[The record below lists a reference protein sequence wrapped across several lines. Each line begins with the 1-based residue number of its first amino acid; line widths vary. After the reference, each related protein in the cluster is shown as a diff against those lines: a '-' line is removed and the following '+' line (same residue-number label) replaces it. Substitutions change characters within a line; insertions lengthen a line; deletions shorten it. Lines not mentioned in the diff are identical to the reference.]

1 MKKSIRAKTI
11 IYPTPVLVVGTY
23 DKAGKPNAMT
33 ASWGGICCS
42 KPPAI
47 AVSLRK
53 ATYTHGNIVQ
63 RKAFTINIPSE
74 NYVREADFF
83 GIVSGKREDKFFATR
98 LTAVKSDLVDAPY
111 IKEFH
116 FVLECNLLDIIEIES
131 HTQFIGEI
139 VDVKVDESVIGE
151 DGLPDIEKVKP
162 ILFAPE
168 NRSYYGVGRYLG
180 KAFSIGRQD

>member
-1 MKKSIRAKTI
+1 MKKSIGAKTI

-83 GIVSGKREDKFFATR
+83 GIVSGKREDKFSSSG
-98 LTAVKSDLVDAPY
+98 LTAVKSELVDAPY
-111 IKEFH
+111 VEEFPL
-116 FVLECNLLDIIEIES
+116 V
-131 HTQFIGEI
+131 
-139 VDVKVDESVIGE
+139 
-151 DGLPDIEKVKP
+151 
-162 ILFAPE
+162 
-168 NRSYYGVGRYLG
+168 
-180 KAFSIGRQD
+180 